1 MKTSILS
8 LATSTA
14 VFGLALLLSA
24 QEDPT
29 SVQDGVYSKEQ
40 AQRGEKLFTEICMV
54 CHQPNEFSQSGY
66 MDGWSGQTVND
77 LVEFIRSTMPEDN
90 PGRLKRTEYIDIVA
104 FLFKQNGLPT
114 GELVMQPKAL
124 RQILIEGP
132 YESSNEP

>member
-104 FLFKQNGLPT
+104 F
-114 GELVMQPKAL
+114 
-124 RQILIEGP
+124 
-132 YESSNEP
+132 